1 VCVWVWVWMRMCEY
15 MCVYAR
21 VSVYPHVCV
30 CVSMEED
37 VMRVPVRVTVRVV
50 RVVQCVHILEQYS

>member
-1 VCVWVWVWMRMCEY
+1 
-15 MCVYAR
+15 
-21 VSVYPHVCV
+21 
-30 CVSMEED
+30 MEED